1 MSTTI
6 NKSMRSG
13 VDKVM
18 PFSAVDND
26 GVAVTV
32 TGGSATYEIATSR
45 RATTSLVS
53 KTSGAGEITLT
64 DTTVTVTLVPADT
77 DSLDG
82 SYYHELEVVDTTG
95 AVLTGFTGTFIVEV
109 DLI

>member
-1 MSTTI
+1 MSKTI

-45 RATTSLVS
+45 RATSSLVS
-53 KTSGAGEITLT
+53 LTSGAGDITLT
-64 DTTVTVTLVPADT
+64 GTTVTVTLVPTDT
-77 DSLDG
+77 DNLDG
-82 SYYHELEVVDTTG
+82 SYYHELEVVDAAG
-95 AVLTGFTGTFIVEV
+95 AVLTGFTGTIIVRKN
-109 DLI
+109 LI